1 MNLKGPAQILR
12 SKLRSKIAF
21 QIKRNLNGPDRDGVA
36 PIPDFNRGP
45 EPDSHRGVR
54 VRALSVQ
61 RDSGPCRWQGSMLS
75 SNLKRGTMALRVR
88 MAGSLSLTLRVR
100 PPGSHLGPTRR
111 NKAAQVRK
119 PQARWATVTAASR
132 EMIDL
137 ACHGDSFSESGFKDQ
152 VNPKRHTGF
161 MNPQI
166 PSCNWTCCHGGSSYP
181 AMFKRY
187 AHAAS
192 FEGTVPSTFF
202 TMINLA

>member
-1 MNLKGPAQILR
+1 VCRELEGPGSIFR
-12 SKLRSKIAF
+12 SIAF

-45 EPDSHRGVR
+45 EPDSHRRGVR

-61 RDSGPCRWQGSMLS
+61 RDSGPSRWQGSMLS
-75 SNLKRGTMALRVR
+75 SNLKRGTMARRVR

-100 PPGSHLGPTRR
+100 PQGSHLGPTRR

-119 PQARWATVTAASR
+119 PQACWATVTAASR

-137 ACHGDSFSESGFKDQ
+137 ACHGDSISESGLKDQ

-187 AHAAS
+187 AHAAR
-192 FEGTVPSTFF
+192 T
-202 TMINLA
+202 LAKTTDSYI

>member
-1 MNLKGPAQILR
+1 
-12 SKLRSKIAF
+12 
-21 QIKRNLNGPDRDGVA
+21 
-36 PIPDFNRGP
+36 
-45 EPDSHRGVR
+45 
-54 VRALSVQ
+54 
-61 RDSGPCRWQGSMLS
+61 
-75 SNLKRGTMALRVR
+75 

-100 PPGSHLGPTRR
+100 PSGSHLGPTRR

-137 ACHGDSFSESGFKDQ
+137 ACHGDSFSESGLKDQ

-192 FEGTVPSTFF
+192 FEGVTVPSTF
-202 TMINLA
+202 LR